1 MRTEKQIMTP
11 EWLKRYQEIKD
22 LLVSDTNYGELFE
35 KEEIFGKK
43 LFHIDMG
50 EVNFPTGKILVRDPL
65 VYLNKRELP
74 YFQEVPTGKYKLV
87 TLVAEIE
94 EDHYRYTLSR
104 VKFNDEKA
112 VVYREAMIGNE
123 AVEDDLEKGSFFG
136 FAVDAGLATI
146 VDVKTRDAYAD
157 FEKEWY
163 EKNPDGNIYDDF
175 FAEEFKKS
183 YNENPE
189 FQREDGDWINF
200 KIPGT
205 DLTVPMIQTGFGDG
219 VYPVYF
225 GYDKNNEVC
234 EVIIEYIFLGEEEE

>member
-1 MRTEKQIMTP
+1 MTP

-74 YFQEVPTGKYKLV
+74 YFQEVSTGKYKLV

-123 AVEDDLEKGSFFG
+123 AVEDDLEKGSFF
-136 FAVDAGLATI
+136 
-146 VDVKTRDAYAD
+146 
-157 FEKEWY
+157 
-163 EKNPDGNIYDDF
+163 
-175 FAEEFKKS
+175 
-183 YNENPE
+183 
-189 FQREDGDWINF
+189 
-200 KIPGT
+200 
-205 DLTVPMIQTGFGDG
+205 
-219 VYPVYF
+219 
-225 GYDKNNEVC
+225 
-234 EVIIEYIFLGEEEE
+234 